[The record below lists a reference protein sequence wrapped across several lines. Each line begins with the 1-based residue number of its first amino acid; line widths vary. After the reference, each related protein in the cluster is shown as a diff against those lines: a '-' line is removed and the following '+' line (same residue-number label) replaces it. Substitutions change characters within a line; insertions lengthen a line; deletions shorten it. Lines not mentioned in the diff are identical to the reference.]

1 MKKDAIIFCAAGI
14 PIHTY
19 DKEYDKDNHWRYTDK
34 LERQYET
41 AIYKYKDYNIESNS
55 YDYLVD
61 NVKGFKWQIAYK
73 FLTEFDFSNY
83 EYVAF
88 FDDDVITDIQSINK
102 AINIAKEN
110 DFKIFQLST
119 VDGSEHTH
127 QILFQNRTLQWSTT
141 NFVEGMGP
149 FFHVSLIPS
158 LLEFWKFHEVKS
170 GYGFDLLYTEITSSK
185 AAVIHEVSMFH
196 PPKSFY
202 GYVYKYYDNSEAE
215 QEMAHI
221 LMNVY
226 PKFMKEVYGKDT
238 GPFNRQ
244 YIVYDYKL
252 LNPESQIIYY
262 RTS

>member
-14 PIHTY
+14 PVHTY
-19 DKEYDKDNHWRYTDK
+19 EQEYDKDNHWRYTK
-34 LERQYET
+34 PHRQYDT
-41 AIYKYKDYNIESNS
+41 IVYKYKDYDIEPNT
-55 YDYLVD
+55 YDYLVEG
-61 NVKGFKWQIAYK
+61 VKGFKWQIAYK

-88 FDDDVITDIQSINK
+88 FDDDVITDIQSINR

-110 DFKIFQLST
+110 DFKLFQLST

-127 QILFQNRTLQWSTT
+127 QILFQNKDLRWSTT

-149 FFHVSLIPS
+149 FFHVSLIPA
-158 LLEFWKFHEVKS
+158 LLEFWKYHEVKS
-170 GYGFDLLYTEITSSK
+170 GYGFDILYTSITNTK

-202 GYVYKYYDNSEAE
+202 GYVPKYYDNSAAE
-215 QEMAHI
+215 QEMYHI
-221 LMNVY
+221 LVDVY
-226 PKFMKEVYGKDT
+226 PKFMKGYYNVDT

-244 YIVYDYKL
+244 YIIYDRQL
-252 LNPESQIIYY
+252 INPESQILFY

>member
-14 PIHTY
+14 PIHHY
-19 DKEYDKDNHWRYTDK
+19 EKEYDKDNHWRFTKDH
-34 LERQYET
+34 RQYET
-41 AIYKYKDYNIESNS
+41 AVYMYKDYDIESNS
-55 YDYLVD
+55 YDYLVRD
-61 NVKGFKWQIAYK
+61 IKGFKWQIAYK
-73 FLTEFDFSNY
+73 FLKEFDFSNY

-88 FDDDVITDIQSINK
+88 FDDDVITDIQSINR
-102 AINIAKEN
+102 AINIAKER

-127 QILFQNRTLQWSTT
+127 QVLFQNKSLITSTT

-170 GYGFDLLYTEITSSK
+170 GYGFDLLYTEITNSK
-185 AAVIHEVSMFH
+185 AGVIHEVSMFH

-202 GYVYKYYDNSEAE
+202 GYVPKYYDNSEAE
-215 QEMAHI
+215 NEMYHI
-221 LMNVY
+221 LVNVY
-226 PKFMKEVYGKDT
+226 PKFMKAVYNKDT
-238 GPFNRQ
+238 GPFDRR
-244 YIVYDYKL
+244 YIVYNYEYV
-252 LNPESQIIYY
+252 NPDQNVFYY